1 MKMRYQEGDI
11 FIIPTEGKFAI
22 CQIVFAPKGK
32 FKQVIGFCVLFL
44 QDNKV
49 FKSDDVLRPLPIM
62 DMGKEMKVIFTGNQ
76 NVKNGSWEIIGH
88 ADLTEDKDE
97 LRIFNYA
104 GGLYK
109 GEEEIKRIPVSEY
122 NNYTSMEVYG
132 FELVNSL
139 LASL

>member
-1 MKMRYQEGDI
+1 MKVRYQEGDI
-11 FIIPTEGKFAI
+11 FIIPVEGNFAI

-32 FKQVIGFCVLFL
+32 FKQIIGFCVLFV
-44 QDNKV
+44 QDNKT
-49 FKSDDVLRPLPIM
+49 FKGNGDLLPIPIM

-76 NVKNGSWEIIGH
+76 NIKNGSWEIIDH

-104 GGLYK
+104 GGVYK
-109 GEEEIKRIPVSEY
+109 GEEEIRRIPVSEY
-122 NNYTSMEVYG
+122 NNYTPMEVYG

>member
-1 MKMRYQEGDI
+1 MRYQEGDI

-62 DMGKEMKVIFTGNQ
+62 DMGKEMKVCSGQLNLATALESSQ
-76 NVKNGSWEIIGH
+76 N
-88 ADLTEDKDE
+88 
-97 LRIFNYA
+97 LRSDSF
-104 GGLYK
+104 GLN
-109 GEEEIKRIPVSEY
+109 PA
-122 NNYTSMEVYG
+122 
-132 FELVNSL
+132 L
-139 LASL
+139 